1 MGGEVG
7 SVSGESRGE
16 GGEGPADEVKH
27 DVQTTAGTSHL
38 EKVKAVGWAQMSIS
52 GPRSP
57 RNILAE
63 FYFLKC
69 TPHT

>member
-38 EKVKAVGWAQMSIS
+38 EKVKAVGWAHVNFWSEIS
-52 GPRSP
+52 SKHFGG
-57 RNILAE
+57 IL
-63 FYFLKC
+63 F
-69 TPHT
+69 P